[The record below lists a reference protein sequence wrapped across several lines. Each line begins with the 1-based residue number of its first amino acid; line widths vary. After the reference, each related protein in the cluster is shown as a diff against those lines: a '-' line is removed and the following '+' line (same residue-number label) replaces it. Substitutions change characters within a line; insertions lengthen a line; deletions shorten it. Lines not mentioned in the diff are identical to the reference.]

1 MGPRRERILRCWNR
15 TGPDELPV
23 VHRAGMNTLSFFSL
37 QTLYI
42 AATLVIF
49 ILVAYGM
56 AYWVRRAAGD
66 RSALIGLYLVLGFP
80 GVLLTLLGL
89 ARLVGG
95 QSSGFSWL
103 GAGLGLLLPL
113 FPAFRTFFARFT
125 PMDPESAIDMVGLS
139 IVLAFIGFFVFQYA
153 LNPEPEDTGDIS
165 IAYLLSQF
173 VFMIVLAF
181 VLVGAGQWRSLKGA
195 ADRLGLQ
202 RITPRQAGIALAA
215 VIGGFLVMGIGGALT
230 QWLQPDFNNEIQQT
244 TEEITKNVSSV
255 AGAVFFGLGA
265 GASEETLLRGAIQPR
280 YGIWV
285 TSLLFALLHSQY
297 GISFVLAG
305 VFCMG
310 VILGLLRNRINT
322 TAAILTH
329 AVFNTI
335 VVLIGS

>member
-1 MGPRRERILRCWNR
+1 MS
-15 TGPDELPV
+15 
-23 VHRAGMNTLSFFSL
+23 TLSFFSL
-37 QTLYI
+37 ETLYI
-42 AATLVIF
+42 FVTLAIF
-49 ILVAYGM
+49 ILIAFGV

-80 GVLLTLLGL
+80 GLLLTLLGL
-89 ARLVGG
+89 ARLVGRE
-95 QSSGFSWL
+95 SSGFAWL

-113 FPAFRTFFARFT
+113 YPAFRKLFARFT
-125 PMDPESAIDMVGLS
+125 PMDADSPTDMVGLS
-139 IVLAFIGFFVFQYA
+139 IVLAFIGFFIFQYA
-153 LNPEPEDTGDIS
+153 FNPEPAATGDIS

-181 VLVGAGQWRSLKGA
+181 VLVGAGQWRTVREA
-195 ADRLGLQ
+195 ANRLGLN
-202 RITPRQAGIALAA
+202 RITPRQAGIALLA
-215 VIGGFLVMGIGGALT
+215 VIGGFVVMGIGGVLT

-244 TEEITKNVSSV
+244 TEEITKNVNSV

>member
-1 MGPRRERILRCWNR
+1 M
-15 TGPDELPV
+15 T
-23 VHRAGMNTLSFFSL
+23 TLSFFSL
-37 QTLYI
+37 ESLYI
-42 AATLVIF
+42 AVALLIF
-49 ILVAYGM
+49 IFIAYGM
-56 AYWVRRAAGD
+56 AYWVRRAATD
-66 RSALIGLYLVLGFP
+66 RSAFIGLYLVLGFP
-80 GVLLTLLGL
+80 GVMLTLLGL
-89 ARLVGG
+89 ARLVGRE
-95 QSSGFSWL
+95 SSGFAWL
-103 GAGLGLLLPL
+103 AAGLGLLLP
-113 FPAFRTFFARFT
+113 FSPQFRQLFARFT
-125 PMDPESAIDMVGLS
+125 PMDPKSSIDMVGLS
-139 IVLAFIGFFVFQYA
+139 FVLAFMGYFIFQYA
-153 LNPEPEDTGDIS
+153 FNPEPADTGDIS

-173 VFMIVLAF
+173 VFMIALAF
-181 VLVGAGQWRSLKGA
+181 VLVGAGQWRSIRGA
-195 ADRLGLQ
+195 IERLGLQ
-202 RITPRQAGIALAA
+202 RITARQAGIALLA
-215 VIGGFLVMGIGGALT
+215 VLGGFLVMGIGGALT

-244 TEEITKNVSSV
+244 TEEITKNVNSV
-255 AGAVFFGLGA
+255 AGAIFFGLGA